1 MAHPQPIHVVLQSL
15 VEVEQLTA
23 AVSWAV
29 DVDKRG
35 LNLLH
40 GKGISVVR
48 PAMTITFDILQ
59 NLTFEWRFTFMT

>member
-29 DVDKRG
+29 DVDKGG
-35 LNLLH
+35 LNLLQ
-40 GKGISVVR
+40 GKRISVVR
-48 PAMTITFDILQ
+48 PMTISFDILKILHL
-59 NLTFEWRFTFMT
+59 NGVFL

>member
-29 DVDKRG
+29 DVDKGG
-35 LNLLH
+35 LNLLQ
-40 GKGISVVR
+40 GKRISVVR
-48 PAMTITFDILQ
+48 PMTIAFDIIQ
-59 NLTFEWRFTFMT
+59 NLTFESFMT